1 MTDSDSSIVPV
12 KRRNGLRKDLR
23 EIYESRNILR
33 SLVSKNL
40 FGRYK
45 NSVLGFGWHFVMPI
59 IMLVVYYVVFT
70 EVRASP
76 ISDFWVYIA
85 AGIFPFNFMVSNLT
99 GGAGAIVGN
108 SGMVKK
114 MYFPREILVLAHVI
128 SNFIVMVM
136 GYAVILIIIAVTGYP
151 LDWVPLLLLPAIL
164 LLMALFTTG
173 YTLLFSSLTVYARD
187 VQYILSSVS
196 MIFFFMTPMYFLADS
211 VSGML
216 GNIIWLNPFTYY
228 IEAFHS
234 MVYFGEIPEMKVLL
248 MCIILPLVSMMLGL
262 AVFRRL
268 KRGFAERL

>member
-99 GGAGAIVGN
+99 GGGPG
-108 SGMVKK
+108 
-114 MYFPREILVLAHVI
+114 P
-128 SNFIVMVM
+128 
-136 GYAVILIIIAVTGYP
+136 
-151 LDWVPLLLLPAIL
+151 
-164 LLMALFTTG
+164 
-173 YTLLFSSLTVYARD
+173 
-187 VQYILSSVS
+187 
-196 MIFFFMTPMYFLADS
+196 
-211 VSGML
+211 
-216 GNIIWLNPFTYY
+216 
-228 IEAFHS
+228 
-234 MVYFGEIPEMKVLL
+234 
-248 MCIILPLVSMMLGL
+248 
-262 AVFRRL
+262 
-268 KRGFAERL
+268 